1 MKVYDLQC
9 LLNAV
14 PQDFDVLLNY
24 DYPINEI
31 AIAINYDAEELS
43 VIVPEVLEED
53 EGEEYE

>member
-14 PQDFDVLLNY
+14 PQDYEVILNY

-31 AIAINYDAEELS
+31 TINYDAEEISL
-43 VIVPEVLEED
+43 IVPELMD
-53 EGEEYE
+53 EGEENNV

>member
-9 LLNAV
+9 LLNTV
-14 PQDFDVLLNY
+14 PQDYEVMLNY

-31 AIAINYDAEELS
+31 TINYDAEELS
-43 VIVPEVLEED
+43 IIVPEVEEED

>member
-14 PQDFDVLLNY
+14 PQDYEVILNY

-31 AIAINYDAEELS
+31 TINYDVQELS
-43 VIVPEVLEED
+43 VIVPELMDD
-53 EGEEYE
+53 EGEED